1 MTTEEFK
8 LEAATI
14 RLQLANQARRYLG
27 DADEAE
33 DVVQDALLRLWLMH
47 SQLEVPMERM
57 AAVVVRNLC
66 IDHLRRQKPR
76 ETVEQLA
83 DAAQPAADER
93 IDRVLA
99 IIDTLPPLQQT
110 ILRLRHMEGMEMAD
124 IAELIGSTE
133 VAVRKT
139 LSRARK
145 KVRELYGGMN
155 NEE

>member
-8 LEAATI
+8 QEAATI

-66 IDHLRRQKPR
+66 IDHLRRQKSR
-76 ETVEQLA
+76 ETVEQLT
-83 DAAQPAADER
+83 DAAQPAVDER

-110 ILRLRHMEGMEMAD
+110 ILRLRHMEGMELRD
-124 IAELIGSTE
+124 IAALTGSSE
-133 VAVRKT
+133 VAVRKV
-139 LSRARK
+139 LSRARQA
-145 KVRELYGGMN
+145 VRLQYMKRYDK
-155 NEE
+155 

>member
-8 LEAATI
+8 QEAATI

-66 IDHLRRQKPR
+66 IDHLRRHKPR

-83 DAAQPAADER
+83 DAAQPAVDER

-124 IAELIGSTE
+124 IAELTGSTE

-145 KVRELYGGMN
+145 KVREMYGGMN